1 MTDQP
6 DPAAPLHAVP
16 SDQPPSS
23 LPDSGPGSDTAPA
36 NDEAA
41 RQAAETIRSIS
52 RLEESN

>member
-1 MTDQP
+1 MTEQP

-36 NDEAA
+36 NDEAT